1 MDYQSRLKSLRHK
14 MAEDNVDVAMITS
27 PVNVYYFT
35 GFYTDPHER
44 FLALVIDNRGDQISL
59 FVPELEERAAKDVV
73 DTCTLISVPDG
84 ENPYTLLQQTIRPG
98 VRAFGIEKKNVSLF
112 QYEQLAERFP
122 QAAFTDVEAWIT
134 SQRMIKTADEIA
146 RVQRAVDVI
155 EDVLRRGIEAFSP
168 GMTEL
173 ELTAELEYHM
183 KVLGAERPAF
193 STTVLSGQRSSL
205 PHGTPGERKIE
216 RGDFLLI
223 DMGVFVDGYCSDI
236 TRTFV
241 VGEGTEKQTDMYDT
255 VLKANRE
262 AIAAV
267 KSGTPIGNADRAA
280 RDYIAA
286 RGYGPFF
293 THRVGHGFGLEAH
306 EAPSLHSDNDLVVT
320 PGLLLTI
327 EPGIYIPEIGGV
339 RIEDDVYVG
348 ADGQVQV
355 LTSYPKELTFL

>member
-183 KVLGAERPAF
+183 KVLGAERPPFPRRSCPDSVRPCPTGPRESEKSNGGIFCSLTWEF
-193 STTVLSGQRSSL
+193 SWTGTVPTS
-205 PHGTPGERKIE
+205 
-216 RGDFLLI
+216 
-223 DMGVFVDGYCSDI
+223 
-236 TRTFV
+236 
-241 VGEGTEKQTDMYDT
+241 
-255 VLKANRE
+255 
-262 AIAAV
+262 
-267 KSGTPIGNADRAA
+267 
-280 RDYIAA
+280 
-286 RGYGPFF
+286 
-293 THRVGHGFGLEAH
+293 
-306 EAPSLHSDNDLVVT
+306 
-320 PGLLLTI
+320 PGLLSSGKGRKNKRTCTI
-327 EPGIYIPEIGGV
+327 P
-339 RIEDDVYVG
+339 
-348 ADGQVQV
+348 
-355 LTSYPKELTFL
+355 S